1 MTLMID
7 FPFPG
12 VEPWVEHFKEV
23 EIPVLRHTVHQL
35 AELRDDAEKINTRKL
50 AAIIE
55 NDPLMTLRV
64 FQYMAKHRS
73 KSQSVE
79 LTTVERALMMIG
91 TQKFYNDFQDLPI
104 IEQQLKGY
112 PKAML
117 GLLKVMARSRQA
129 AAWARDWALLR
140 QHPAFDEIML
150 AALLHDFTEILMWCF
165 APSLATRF
173 KERQA
178 AAPHLRSAALQNEEY
193 GVMLDE
199 LAVELGTLW
208 GLPQLLV
215 TLMNPANANSPNVKN
230 VKLAVDLARHTAVG
244 WNNPAL
250 PDDFREIEAF
260 LHQGHSHFLE
270 RIGAPEALVTAAR
283 QAEENEDPFAT

>member
-1 MTLMID
+1 MAAAGALVAETIAHVGGLLR
-7 FPFPG
+7 PG
-12 VEPWVEHFKEV
+12 VTTE
-23 EIPVLRHTVHQL
+23 
-35 AELRDDAEKINTRKL
+35 ELDDAAGAFIREHGGIPTS
-50 AAIIE
+50 E
-55 NDPLMTLRV
+55 G
-64 FQYMAKHRS
+64 Y
-73 KSQSVE
+73 
-79 LTTVERALMMIG
+79 
-91 TQKFYNDFQDLPI
+91 
-104 IEQQLKGY
+104 KGY

-129 AAWARDWALLR
+129 GIWARDWALLR

-150 AALLHDFTEILMWCF
+150 AALLHDFAEILMWCF
-165 APSLATRF
+165 APSLATRL

-178 AAPHLRSAALQNEEY
+178 AAPHLRSSALQNEEY
-193 GVMLDE
+193 GVVLDE

-250 PDDFREIEAF
+250 PDDFQEIEAF

-270 RIGAPEALVTAAR
+270 RIGAPETLVTAAR
-283 QAEENEDPFAT
+283 QAEESEDPLAS